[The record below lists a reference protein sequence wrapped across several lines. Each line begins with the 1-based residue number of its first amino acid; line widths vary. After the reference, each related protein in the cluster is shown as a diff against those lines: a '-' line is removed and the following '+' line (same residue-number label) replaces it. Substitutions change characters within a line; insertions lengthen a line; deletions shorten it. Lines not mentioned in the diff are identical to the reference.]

1 MFIYISIFLITLIYY
16 YLTQNS
22 AAKHDPNIL
31 GWYLFGISLFVG
43 LGDMIGGYDRYIYGD
58 MFDSIADETWGNRNY
73 ADVLYLKQ
81 GIEWGY
87 FLWEILL
94 SFITRNR
101 YIFILLTTFLIYYLL
116 FKSFKK
122 YISNYPLACIVFM
135 AFFYYFTM
143 TYLREVIAVV
153 IAWQGVRYIW
163 ERKAWK
169 FFAIIALAATFHGS
183 IAIFAIMY
191 FIPLKKF
198 SKRQIIYFLLLCLIL
213 GMTPLPMWF
222 ISVGIDA
229 TGKNG
234 DDYLDQ
240 DQGFRIEYVFEV
252 LFIVWFIFRNYKSIT
267 NDRKTLTFLNMSY
280 ALCGVLLVFMR
291 FGQGGRF
298 GWPFFLGIFYMFSN
312 LSLKTKIAKNMRS
325 ALLVVCLALFLRLTF
340 SWESL
345 LTPYKTFLT
354 NGIPSSYIIYNKFE
368 YDDHY
373 TINKLYRP
381 VLAF

>member
-16 YLTQNS
+16 YLTQNG

-43 LGDMIGGYDRYIYGD
+43 LGDMIGGYDRYIYGE

-191 FIPLKKF
+191 FIPFKKF
-198 SKRQIIYFLLLCLIL
+198 SKRQIIYFLFLCLIL

-240 DQGFRIEYVFEV
+240 EQGFRIEYVFEV

-267 NDRKTLTFLNMSY
+267 KDRKTLTFLNMSY
-280 ALCGVLLVFMR
+280 ALCAVLLVFMR

-298 GWPFFLGIFYMFSN
+298 GWPFFLGIIYMFSN

-354 NGIPSSYIIYNKFE
+354 NGIPSSYIIYSKFE

-381 VLAF
+381 VLTF